1 MKKNKKS
8 KFAFFAFVILIAACI
23 YFNSQL
29 HSTKEALSE
38 ANNINESLKTQINV
52 AHYTIEEYSDKIH
65 IATATN
71 EELNKQLAAAN
82 SEIVVANNTI
92 NELKKDEYRFVYLGD
107 YKLTAYCA
115 CEICCEEWAL
125 NRPVDENG
133 NAIVYTASGTI
144 ATQSRTIGVDP
155 KIIPYGTE
163 VYIAGQGW
171 FVAEDTGAIGVNH
184 IDIYM
189 NSHEAALGSGLTHGD
204 VWMLVKES

>member
-1 MKKNKKS
+1 MKMNKK
-8 KFAFFAFVILIAACI
+8 FTIAFFGCVVLFAASCFLGAQWRSAEKDLDAANSSNEMMRTQLDIA
-23 YFNSQL
+23 N
-29 HSTKEALSE
+29 
-38 ANNINESLKTQINV
+38 
-52 AHYTIEEYSDKIH
+52 YTIEECNDKIH
-65 IATATN
+65 IATVTN
-71 EELNKQLAAAN
+71 EELNAQLADVNNALTVAN
-82 SEIVVANNTI
+82 STI
-92 NELKKDEYRFVYLGD
+92 NELKKSEYRFVYLGD

-133 NAIVYTASGTI
+133 NPIIYTASGTV
-144 ATQSRTIGVDP
+144 ATQGRTIGVDP
-155 KIIPYGTE
+155 KVIPYGTE
-163 VYIAGQGW
+163 VYIDGQGW